1 MLIDKSKFRNQKEM
15 LRYMSENKDLLIAQ
29 KKSQIKHADG
39 FAFNG
44 FANVLFD
51 KGIAHKGTMPLDTPS
66 EVLNVLAVINTT
78 NVLDSHDDVHLPGI
92 WNKSLQEN
100 KSILHVQEHK
110 ASEHKYII
118 SSGVDLKA
126 YVKDYTFKELGYNLE
141 GTTQA
146 LMFDSMVRRERNEF
160 MWKQYAKGWVDNHSV
175 GMYYVKLFF
184 AANDTSLGDDY
195 ENWEKYFPMIA
206 NQEQALTNG
215 YFWAVP
221 EAKLIEG
228 SSVPL
233 GSNTITPAIAVNST
247 SLKNETQS
255 QIIEPGNHS
264 KKEESHKALDYDYII
279 NNIKI

>member
-1 MLIDKSKFRNQKEM
+1 MLIDKSKFDSQKDM
-15 LRYMSENKDLLIAQ
+15 IKYMSENKATLIAQ
-29 KKSQIKHADG
+29 KKSQLKEADG
-39 FAFNG
+39 FAFNSL
-44 FANVLFD
+44 ANVLFD
-51 KGIAHKGTMPLDTPS
+51 KGIAYKGTMPLDTPS

-100 KSILHVQEHK
+100 KNILHVQEHK

-118 SSGVDLKA
+118 SSGVDLNA

-184 AANDTSLGDDY
+184 AANDTTLGEDY
-195 ENWEKYFPMIA
+195 ENWEKYFPLIA
-206 NQEQALTNG
+206 NKEQALANG
-215 YFWAVP
+215 FFWAVP

-233 GSNTITPAIAVNST
+233 GSNTITPTQAVNST
-247 SLKNETQS
+247 SLKTQS
-255 QIIEPGNHS
+255 QHTEPGNHS
-264 KKEESHKALDYDYII
+264 QDKKEPDYSTLIKSI
-279 NNIKI
+279 NDIKI